1 MPSPPTAH
9 PDPAG
14 SMGTEELCRTIQ
26 SVDPS
31 QLLALFMDAEGANAE
46 PLALTEAALPV
57 GSPAHFVQVLEG
69 RGEIPEAARAGMI
82 ALFRKMEAIANAA
95 AQVTPGTAKLIQG
108 NITDPKAGTSFPHIV
123 VFNGAQSAE
132 DEACRWEQYKTKK
145 TEIKVQLQDEQGAPP
160 PIVPPREPSGPR
172 SKAYQSLSLASN
184 RHAPCLWQASLSWEA
199 RCRRTAWSFS

>member
-1 MPSPPTAH
+1 
-9 PDPAG
+9 
-14 SMGTEELCRTIQ
+14 
-26 SVDPS
+26 
-31 QLLALFMDAEGANAE
+31 MDAEGANAE

-108 NITDPKAGTSFPHIV
+108 NITDPRAGTSFPHIV

-132 DEACRWEQYKTKK
+132 DEACE
-145 TEIKVQLQDEQGAPP
+145 
-160 PIVPPREPSGPR
+160 
-172 SKAYQSLSLASN
+172 
-184 RHAPCLWQASLSWEA
+184 WQQ
-199 RCRRTAWSFS
+199 